1 MKRIY
6 SNYSDDEFEQIS
18 KCAQTAGMTVSAF
31 CKYIVLEKVGGTVE
45 NFPQDI
51 IKELHRKLQAMKP
64 GKYFIVSELFPEMW
78 NSLSRSEKNTIAKQL
93 AKYVREHSDTF
104 IVNAILPG
112 KITQYKKR

>member
-51 IKELHRKLQAMKP
+51 IKELHRKLTGYETRKMFYCIRAVP
-64 GKYFIVSELFPEMW
+64 
-78 NSLSRSEKNTIAKQL
+78 
-93 AKYVREHSDTF
+93 
-104 IVNAILPG
+104 
-112 KITQYKKR
+112 

>member
-51 IKELHRKLQAMKP
+51 IKRTASKTTGYETRKMFYCIRAVP
-64 GKYFIVSELFPEMW
+64 
-78 NSLSRSEKNTIAKQL
+78 
-93 AKYVREHSDTF
+93 
-104 IVNAILPG
+104 
-112 KITQYKKR
+112 